1 MNRRRLLRGGL
12 GGLLGAGAAGCGAPG
27 GSGSGRPGDPVVLTV
42 LSHYGSEPLKSAL
55 QGAIDEW
62 NTGHDRVKVR
72 STAVR
77 YADLL
82 TTAMVRQAAGQGADI
97 IHPYTLWA
105 GQLVR
110 AGVLA
115 PLPDEAVGRV
125 RRGFTGAAVT
135 AASVD
140 GRLYGYPT
148 EVQTYAL
155 YCNTRLLREAGVER
169 PPRTWRE
176 LEEAAYASTR
186 RDAHGNTLV
195 QGFGLSRAEDST
207 VVGQTLA
214 LLAASGGSYLT
225 EDGARAAIG
234 SPKGRAVI
242 ELERRLI
249 DRGASSP
256 GTDLYKAF
264 PSGQVAMAIS
274 AGWWTGSLKNTMGRD
289 YRDVTVVPVP
299 GPDAADRGTITTG
312 FLLGVNAKS
321 RRQEAAWDFLRWL
334 NADEAPARR
343 GVASGAAT
351 KAVAA
356 ARPTRPVTR
365 MSALQVSVG
374 SMTGRSQD
382 MSALLDTARD
392 PNLGPFLDALRYA
405 TPEPNGPHAQKAKTL
420 LRKNIEEVWSGQ
432 QPVDEALRTAC
443 RQIDQELSRG

>member
-1 MNRRRLLRGGL
+1 M
-12 GGLLGAGAAGCGAPG
+12 
-27 GSGSGRPGDPVVLTV
+27 

-55 QGAIDEW
+55 QSAIDEW
-62 NTGHDRVKVR
+62 NAGHDRVQVR

-115 PLPDEAVGRV
+115 PVPDEAARRV
-125 RRGFTGAAVT
+125 RRGFTEAAVT
-135 AASVD
+135 AASVG

-225 EDGARAAIG
+225 EDGTRAAIG

-299 GPDAADRGTITTG
+299 GPGAGDRGTITTG

-321 RRQEAAWDFLRWL
+321 RHQEAAWDFLRWL
-334 NADEAPARR
+334 NADEVSARR
-343 GVASGAAT
+343 SGGAGGAERREQREQPGT
-351 KAVAA
+351 APRTAPGTA
-356 ARPTRPVTR
+356 PITVTR

-382 MSALLDTARD
+382 MRALLDTTRD
-392 PNLGPFLDALRYA
+392 ANLGPFLDALRYA

-432 QPVDEALRTAC
+432 QPVDKALRTAC